1 MTRVLRALVIVALAA
16 TGCSYTHL
24 YGERLGGVQFDRA
37 RAIRVERHP
46 DDERDIA
53 GLIGERLVRA
63 GFRVAHAAE
72 VAPETEQAQAIVSY
86 EDHWMWDMSMYLLTL
101 RIDFRDPRTNELRAS
116 GQSYRTSLDR
126 VEPQVMVNEVVDKI
140 LDGN

>member
-1 MTRVLRALVIVALAA
+1 M
-16 TGCSYTHL
+16 
-24 YGERLGGVQFDRA
+24 Q
-37 RAIRVERHP
+37 RHA

-53 GLIGERLVRA
+53 GAIGQRLVTA
-63 GFRVAHAAE
+63 GFEVSYAAE
-72 VAPETEQAQAIVSY
+72 GAPIPEQAQAIVRY

-101 RIDFRDPRTNELRAS
+101 RVDLRDPRTNELRAS